1 MIQESRLYWISRIK
15 IQDTIVSLVLDIQD
29 KDS

>member
-1 MIQESRLYWISRIK
+1 LYWISRIK